1 MSRTE
6 AIVVTVLRHGA
17 VAGRAHVFRGKLD
30 VELTREGTAQMQQ
43 ALARCPANGFDA
55 LATSPLRRCHD
66 FAAAYAAGIGLAPR
80 VMEQFS
86 ELSFGDW
93 EGLAPDEAAQ
103 RDPEVFQAFSA
114 NHGEH
119 APPNGE
125 SLAQFRARI
134 SQGWREWL
142 DREEGT
148 NRLLVTHAGVMRGL
162 LMELFGFTPAQAFQI
177 ALPEAACLRISWLQG
192 QPPFLLS
199 IN

>member
-6 AIVVTVLRHGA
+6 PVIVTVLRHGA
-17 VAGRAHVFRGKLD
+17 VTGRAHIFRGVLD
-30 VELTREGTAQMQQ
+30 ETLTEQGTAQMQQ
-43 ALARCPANGFDA
+43 ALARCPAPDFDA
-55 LATSPLRRCHD
+55 LATSPLKRCQE
-66 FAAAYAAGIGLAPR
+66 FAATYAARHRLPLR
-80 VMEQFS
+80 VLPQFR

-93 EGLAPDEAAQ
+93 EGLTPDEAAV

-134 SQGWREWL
+134 ALGWHEWL
-142 DREEGT
+142 ANDEGT
-148 NRLLVTHAGVMRGL
+148 NRLLITHAGVMRAL

-177 ALPEAACLRISWLQG
+177 ALPKAACLRISWLHG
-192 QPPFLLS
+192 QAPFLLS

>member
-1 MSRTE
+1 VSKTE
-6 AIVVTVLRHGA
+6 PIIVTVLRHGA
-17 VAGRAHVFRGKLD
+17 VAGRAHVFRGMLD
-30 VELTREGTAQMQQ
+30 ERLTEPGIAQMQQ
-43 ALARCPANGFDA
+43 AIARCPSADFDA
-55 LATSPLRRCHD
+55 LASSPLKRCHE
-66 FAAAYAAGIGLAPR
+66 FATTYAARHRLPLR
-80 VMEQFS
+80 VLPQFC

-93 EGLAPDEAAQ
+93 EGLTPDEAAV

-134 SQGWREWL
+134 SLGWHEWMTS
-142 DREEGT
+142 DEGA
-148 NRLLVTHAGVMRGL
+148 NRLLITHAGVMRAL
-162 LMELFGFTPAQAFQI
+162 LMELFGFTPAQAFRV
-177 ALPEAACLRISWLQG
+177 ALPEAACLRISWLHG

>member
-6 AIVVTVLRHGA
+6 PIIVTVLRHGA
-17 VAGRAHVFRGKLD
+17 VTGRAHVFRGMLD
-30 VELTREGTAQMQQ
+30 DALAQEGAEQMQR
-43 ALARCPANGFDA
+43 ALAHCAAANFDA
-55 LATSPLRRCHD
+55 LATSPLKRCHE
-66 FAAAYAAGIGLAPR
+66 FAATYAARHRLPLR
-80 VMEQFS
+80 VLPQFC

-93 EGLAPDEAAQ
+93 EGLTPDEAAV
-103 RDPEVFQAFSA
+103 RDPEVFQVFSA

-134 SQGWREWL
+134 GLGWQEWL
-142 DREEGT
+142 ANDEGT
-148 NRLLVTHAGVMRGL
+148 NRLLITHAGVMRAL
-162 LMELFGFTPAQAFQI
+162 LMELFGFTPAQAFRI
-177 ALPEAACLRISWLQG
+177 ALPEAACLRISWLHG

>member
-1 MSRTE
+1 VNRTE
-6 AIVVTVLRHGA
+6 PIIVTVLRHGV
-17 VAGRAHVFRGKLD
+17 VAGRAHVFRGMLD
-30 VELTREGTAQMQQ
+30 ETLTESGVEQMQQ
-43 ALARCPANGFDA
+43 AIMRCPATDFDA
-55 LATSPLRRCHD
+55 LATSPLKRCHE
-66 FAAAYAAGIGLAPR
+66 FATTYAARHHLPLR
-80 VMEQFS
+80 VLPQFC

-93 EGLAPDEAAQ
+93 EGLTPEEAAV

-134 SQGWREWL
+134 ILGWHEWMTN
-142 DREEGT
+142 EEGA
-148 NRLLVTHAGVMRGL
+148 NRLLITHAGVMRAL
-162 LMELFGFTPAQAFQI
+162 LMELFGFTPAQAFRV
-177 ALPEAACLRISWLQG
+177 ALPEAACLRISWLHG